1 MWSFL
6 CVQSLPFL
14 SITRV
19 KSQSNSPPSNV
30 ENIRARSCTMAK
42 GRDKSDVTV
51 FATNSCK
58 CSYALQLG
66 LDLWLLLEVTT
77 HGLPNAPLAAMQKP
91 VFFSSFVD
99 RQFAHQQEF
108 LSESEPVQIGDLTL
122 EMSEIPIP
130 PTSVQCRPGLSC
142 RSVDPLMIGIYCS
155 LTSDTFS
162 THPSTLSSSF
172 IL

>member
-1 MWSFL
+1 
-6 CVQSLPFL
+6 
-14 SITRV
+14 
-19 KSQSNSPPSNV
+19 
-30 ENIRARSCTMAK
+30 MAK
-42 GRDKSDVTV
+42 GRAKSDVTV
-51 FATNSCK
+51 FTTNSCK
-58 CSYALQLG
+58 CTHALQLG
-66 LDLWLLLEVTT
+66 LDLWLLLET
-77 HGLPNAPLAAMQKP
+77 HRLANAHLAGMQKP

-99 RQFAHQQEF
+99 RQFAHHQEF
-108 LSESEPVQIGDLTL
+108 LSESEPVQIGDLTF